1 MPGIFARAQ
10 NAIRQM
16 ELIFPEKRR
25 GDQVH
30 EFVNKTESLSELI
43 KRNRKNYAGS
53 QITPHIQGKGATLVP
68 GTLKFLHHRK
78 KKMYVRIR
86 RIAGL
91 T

>member
-68 GTLKFLHHRK
+68 GTVILLHQK
-78 KKMYVRIR
+78 VREKYQWGSGGQQ
-86 RIAGL
+86 A
-91 T
+91 